1 MAADPVL
8 TALDALKGALEA
20 NVERADVIKQ
30 RIEHIRRERAE
41 GRSYRQIVRGE
52 ERPLIVQLVTEST
65 TALDSFGVRL
75 RRAEAQAL
83 YDEGLTMEQIAELFG
98 VTRQRV
104 SVLLKRSAE

>member
-1 MAADPVL
+1 MSRDPVL
-8 TALDALKGALEA
+8 AALEALEDALDA

-30 RIEHIRRERAE
+30 RIEQIKRSRSE

-52 ERPLIVQLVTEST
+52 ERPLIVQLVTQST
-65 TALDSFGVRL
+65 SALDNFGVRL

-83 YDEGLTMEQIAELFG
+83 YDEGLTMEQIADLFG

-104 SVLLKRSAE
+104 SVLLKHGAQ